1 MVARKRKTT
10 RNLTSTGK
18 KLLPTIKKQGLLKGS
33 GMYAAKQTGI
43 KAMSKVVPAYLM
55 VVGLAAATPPLGAA
69 ISRSVST
76 IPVVG
81 ELTNEEAAKKMPVL
95 KRAAEACPCSKSV
108 RWVSM
113 EEPAKKTENGSGSN
127 GSKTD

>member
-1 MVARKRKTT
+1 MPARKVKRRTSP
-10 RNLTSTGK
+10 TSTGK
-18 KLLPTIKKQGLLKGS
+18 KLVPTLKKQGLLKGS

-55 VVGLAAATPPLGAA
+55 VVGLSAATPPLGAA

-81 ELTNEEAAKKMPVL
+81 ELTSTA
-95 KRAAEACPCSKSV
+95 
-108 RWVSM
+108 VSYGTM
-113 EEPAKKTENGSGSN
+113 LRSRLGR
-127 GSKTD
+127 

>member
-1 MVARKRKTT
+1 MARRKAT
-10 RNLTSTGK
+10 RRSSPTSTGK
-18 KLLPTIKKQGLLKGS
+18 KLVPTLKKQGLLKGS

-55 VVGLAAATPPLGAA
+55 VVGLSAATPPLGAA

-81 ELTNEEAAKKMPVL
+81 ELTNTA
-95 KRAAEACPCSKSV
+95 
-108 RWVSM
+108 VSYGAM
-113 EEPAKKTENGSGSN
+113 LRSRLGR
-127 GSKTD
+127 

>member
-1 MVARKRKTT
+1 MPARKMRRRTSP
-10 RNLTSTGK
+10 TSTGK
-18 KLLPTIKKQGLLKGS
+18 KLVPTLKKQGLLKGS

-55 VVGLAAATPPLGAA
+55 VVGLSAATPPLGAA

-81 ELTNEEAAKKMPVL
+81 ELTNTA
-95 KRAAEACPCSKSV
+95 
-108 RWVSM
+108 VSYGAM
-113 EEPAKKTENGSGSN
+113 LRSRLGR
-127 GSKTD
+127 

>member
-18 KLLPTIKKQGLLKGS
+18 KLVPTLKKQGLLKGS

-55 VVGLAAATPPLGAA
+55 VVGLSAATPPLGAA

-81 ELTNEEAAKKMPVL
+81 ELTSTA
-95 KRAAEACPCSKSV
+95 
-108 RWVSM
+108 VSYGTM
-113 EEPAKKTENGSGSN
+113 LRSRLGR
-127 GSKTD
+127 

>member
-1 MVARKRKTT
+1 MVARKRKTP

-18 KLLPTIKKQGLLKGS
+18 KLVPTLKKQGLLKGS

-55 VVGLAAATPPLGAA
+55 VVGLSAATPPLGAA

-81 ELTNEEAAKKMPVL
+81 ELTSTA
-95 KRAAEACPCSKSV
+95 
-108 RWVSM
+108 VSYGTM
-113 EEPAKKTENGSGSN
+113 LRSRLGR
-127 GSKTD
+127 

>member
-1 MVARKRKTT
+1 MARRKAARS

-18 KLLPTIKKQGLLKGS
+18 KLIPTIKKQGILKGS
-33 GMYAAKQTGI
+33 GMFAAKQTGI
-43 KAMSKVVPAYLM
+43 KALGKVVPAYMM

-81 ELTNEEAAKKMPVL
+81 ELTNTA
-95 KRAAEACPCSKSV
+95 
-108 RWVSM
+108 VSYGAM
-113 EEPAKKTENGSGSN
+113 LRSRLGR
-127 GSKTD
+127 

>member
-1 MVARKRKTT
+1 MPARKMKR
-10 RNLTSTGK
+10 RSSPTSTGK
-18 KLLPTIKKQGLLKGS
+18 KLVPTLKKQGLLKGS

-55 VVGLAAATPPLGAA
+55 VVGLSAATPPLGAA

-81 ELTNEEAAKKMPVL
+81 ELTSTA
-95 KRAAEACPCSKSV
+95 
-108 RWVSM
+108 VSYGTM
-113 EEPAKKTENGSGSN
+113 LRSRLGR
-127 GSKTD
+127 

>member
-18 KLLPTIKKQGLLKGS
+18 KLVPTLKKQGLLKGS

-55 VVGLAAATPPLGAA
+55 VVGLSAATPPLGAA

-81 ELTNEEAAKKMPVL
+81 ELTSTA
-95 KRAAEACPCSKSV
+95 
-108 RWVSM
+108 VSYGAM
-113 EEPAKKTENGSGSN
+113 LRSRLGR
-127 GSKTD
+127 

>member
-1 MVARKRKTT
+1 MAPRKRKTT

-18 KLLPTIKKQGLLKGS
+18 KLLPTIKKQGILKGS
-33 GMYAAKQTGI
+33 GMYASKQTGI

-55 VVGLAAATPPLGAA
+55 VVGLSAATPPLGAA

-81 ELTNEEAAKKMPVL
+81 ELTSTA
-95 KRAAEACPCSKSV
+95 
-108 RWVSM
+108 VSYGAM
-113 EEPAKKTENGSGSN
+113 LRSRLGR
-127 GSKTD
+127 